1 MELLTQ
7 FPQEMTVAQAREGTT
22 AKGKCER
29 FLTLPSNT
37 FATDLWMVAVRVRRE
52 VALMIVRYE
61 RKHRQ
66 RTCASV
72 RSSLSV
78 QA

>member
-37 FATDLWMVAVRVRRE
+37 FATDLWMVAVRQIS
-52 VALMIVRYE
+52 LGIVNLRPST
-61 RKHRQ
+61 RV
-66 RTCASV
+66 TGV
-72 RSSLSV
+72 SSLTRLRTHSLR
-78 QA
+78 